1 MYAAG
6 ICVFLLYVR
15 LFIMFISY
23 VRANG
28 CTFLHVGRYDC
39 FEQFPRTIIYVTVHV
54 CLIAGLVGYAEPSR
68 ADLFGFVLDWHF
80 QPRNARRDP
89 PRHAAEPTA
98 SCNYRFGSVSRRRF
112 TALCKPTPSAA
123 ADTTA

>member
-15 LFIMFISY
+15 LFMFITY

-39 FEQFPRTIIYVTVHV
+39 FDEEFLRTIIYVTLHV

-68 ADLFGFVLDWHF
+68 ADLFWLVLDWHF
-80 QPRNARRDP
+80 QPRNARRDSP
-89 PRHAAEPTA
+89 PPSRGRA
-98 SCNYRFGSVSRRRF
+98 NRFLQLPIWYSVPPPLHR
-112 TALCKPTPSAA
+112 AL
-123 ADTTA
+123 